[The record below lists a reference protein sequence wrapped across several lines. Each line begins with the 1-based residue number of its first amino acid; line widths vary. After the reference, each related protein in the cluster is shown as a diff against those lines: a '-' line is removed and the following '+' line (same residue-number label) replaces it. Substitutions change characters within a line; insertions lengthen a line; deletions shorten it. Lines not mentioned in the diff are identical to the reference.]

1 MLQAVQVLRGQERPR
16 EQKVW
21 SAVSSQGASA
31 PASDR
36 TSLRAAQ
43 HMLVRPGPHSAGTV
57 QTQSVSTDKRH
68 LVSPSVPGEAASL
81 LLNQMPPR
89 EKRRRQSK
97 TMKHLLKR
105 LSVNLKSAVMN
116 RASPSYLPW
125 QVYSFSSLVE

>member
-1 MLQAVQVLRGQERPR
+1 MSRKYGLR
-16 EQKVW
+16 
-21 SAVSSQGASA
+21 SAAKGARA

-89 EKRRRQSK
+89 EKRWRQSK